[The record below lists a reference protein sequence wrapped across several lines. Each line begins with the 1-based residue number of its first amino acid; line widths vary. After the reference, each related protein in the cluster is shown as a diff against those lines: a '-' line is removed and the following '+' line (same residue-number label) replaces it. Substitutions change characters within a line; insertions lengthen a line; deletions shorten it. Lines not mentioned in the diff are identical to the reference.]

1 MITQKSI
8 EKILSMT
15 RIEEVIGDFVPLRKE
30 GANYKGCCPFHDEKT
45 PSFVVSPAKGIFK
58 CFGCGKAGNAI
69 TFLKEKEHFSYVEA
83 IKYLGNKYHVEI
95 VETWQTAEG
104 KGKRELCE
112 SLQAVNNFAAEWF
125 ENALWETDEGKSVG
139 LAYCKK
145 RGFSEETIRK
155 YRLGYCPQAGDAFTK
170 AAESKGYK
178 LDYLQKTGL
187 TSVSDNGKT
196 DKFRG
201 RIIFPIMSLSGNVV
215 GFGGRTKTSVNES
228 GLGEAK
234 YVNSPNSEIYDKS
247 FVLYGLSLAKNEI
260 VKKDECILVE
270 SYTDVLSLYQ
280 TGIQNVVASLG
291 TALTQGQIRLIKRFT
306 KNIVVMYDGDA
317 AGIKAAIRVID
328 NCLENDMNV
337 RLVLLPDGAD
347 PDTFVSKQMTDE
359 DVAKYILEHKTDF
372 LSFRIRLAENE
383 IGNDPVARG
392 QFLNEMAL
400 TISKIPNEINRM
412 VFIQECCKRLGI
424 EEQVIK
430 NQVMRN
436 VEKRGKE

>member
-1 MITQKSI
+1 MERGFT
-8 EKILSMT
+8 ED
-15 RIEEVIGDFVPLRKE
+15 VLRKFRIGYCLQE
-30 GANYKGCCPFHDEKT
+30 N
-45 PSFVVSPAKGIFK
+45 
-58 CFGCGKAGNAI
+58 NAF
-69 TFLKEKEHFSYVEA
+69 TNA
-83 IKYLGNKYHVEI
+83 
-95 VETWQTAEG
+95 AEG
-104 KGKRELCE
+104 
-112 SLQAVNNFAAEWF
+112 N
-125 ENALWETDEGKSVG
+125 
-139 LAYCKK
+139 
-145 RGFSEETIRK
+145 
-155 YRLGYCPQAGDAFTK
+155 
-170 AAESKGYK
+170 GYK
-178 LDYLQKTGL
+178 LEYLQRVGL
-187 TSVSDNGKT
+187 TSVSENSKT
-196 DKFRG
+196 DKFQG
-201 RIIFPIMSLSGNVV
+201 RVIFPVASLSGNVV
-215 GFGGRTKTSVNES
+215 GFGGRVVTPANEQVA
-228 GLGEAK
+228 GGAK

-270 SYTDVLSLYQ
+270 GYTDVLSLYQ